1 MVCIHMKPRW
11 LVLKLY
17 GWLSSAAMLA
27 FLAPREE
34 SLLFQRKKE
43 EEDEPLEA
51 VRKYNDS
58 GKYDT

>member
-17 GWLSSAAMLA
+17 GLAYFSGDVGFSSSA
-27 FLAPREE
+27 RE

-58 GKYDT
+58 GMFDT